1 LGRLE
6 SALRRD
12 IQAGLDE
19 EIAAARKRGFSAR
32 QSLELQFTVLGVR
45 PGGEL
50 AGDSPLLAAAL
61 AADAYLGNR
70 SRIERSSTDAN
81 IPLAAGLPAI
91 ALGAG
96 GHSANAHSLGEW
108 FDPDGRELGLRRV
121 LLTLLGVA
129 GVEPE

>member
-1 LGRLE
+1 
-6 SALRRD
+6 
-12 IQAGLDE
+12 
-19 EIAAARKRGFSAR
+19 
-32 QSLELQFTVLGVR
+32 
-45 PGGEL
+45 
-50 AGDSPLLAAAL
+50 
-61 AADAYLGNR
+61 
-70 SRIERSSTDAN
+70 
-81 IPLAAGLPAI
+81 LPAI